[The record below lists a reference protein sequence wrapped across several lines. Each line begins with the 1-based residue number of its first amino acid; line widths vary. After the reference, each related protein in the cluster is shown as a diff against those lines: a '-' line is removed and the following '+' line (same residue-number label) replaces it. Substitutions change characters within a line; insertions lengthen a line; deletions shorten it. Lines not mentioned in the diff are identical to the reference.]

1 MRKYLLV
8 VCALALAISACSNS
22 STSTSLI
29 GKWKLTSYGPADS
42 PSASVPDVDATIEF
56 DKDGNVTGNSGCNG
70 FGGTYEVKETQITF
84 SQIVSTLMACDDP
97 RMSQETA
104 VFQVLRAD
112 VEYKIDG
119 NTLTLTKDKM
129 VLVFTSLA
137 Q

>member
-1 MRKYLLV
+1 
-8 VCALALAISACSNS
+8 
-22 STSTSLI
+22 
-29 GKWKLTSYGPADS
+29 LTSYGPADS

-70 FGGTYEVKETQITF
+70 FGGMYEVKETHITF

-104 VFQVLRAD
+104 VFQVLRED
-112 VEYKIDG
+112 VEYKING